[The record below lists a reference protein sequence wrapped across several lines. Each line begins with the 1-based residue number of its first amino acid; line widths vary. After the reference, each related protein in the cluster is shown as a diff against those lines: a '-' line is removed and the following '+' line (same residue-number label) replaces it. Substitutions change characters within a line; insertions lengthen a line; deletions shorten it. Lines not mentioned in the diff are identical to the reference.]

1 MTVLRYRQ
9 TQTVQVFLTGDAG
22 ARPERWRAVPYL
34 RWRSVG
40 QSLVEE
46 TRDLNSEG
54 EDPKIQIKAV
64 E

>member
-1 MTVLRYRQ
+1 MTVLRYRW
-9 TQTVQVFLTGDAG
+9 TQTVQVLLTGDAG
-22 ARPERWRAVPYL
+22 ARPERWRAAPDL

-46 TRDLNSEG
+46 TTDLNSEG
-54 EDPKIQIKAV
+54 EDPKIQIKVV

>member
-1 MTVLRYRQ
+1 MTVLRYRR
-9 TQTVQVFLTGDAG
+9 TQTVQVLLTGDAG
-22 ARPERWRAVPYL
+22 ARPERSRAAPDF

-46 TRDLNSEG
+46 TRDFNSEG